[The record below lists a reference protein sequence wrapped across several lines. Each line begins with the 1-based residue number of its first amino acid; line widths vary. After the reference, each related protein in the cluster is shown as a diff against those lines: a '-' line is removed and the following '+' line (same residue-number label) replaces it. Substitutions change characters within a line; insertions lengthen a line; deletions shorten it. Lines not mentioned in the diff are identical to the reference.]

1 LRSSKKQGFKV
12 SEFQGFKSPFEPP
25 VSMAIEGQTVK
36 QSKVSEFQGFN
47 VSKKERRP
55 EVGSLRY

>member
-1 LRSSKKQGFKV
+1 
-12 SEFQGFKSPFEPP
+12 
-25 VSMAIEGQTVK
+25 MAIEGQTVK